1 VEQQTVSSS
10 VPVQQ
15 QTVPVS
21 VPVQQQ
27 SVPISVPMQSVPASA
42 AAVAA
47 GFAAD
52 DVARSVAEQRSFPF
66 LAHRSAVPNI
76 SFCELRKPDQ
86 RYV

>member
-15 QTVPVS
+15 QAVPVS

-27 SVPISVPMQSVPASA
+27 SVPISVPASA

-52 DVARSVAEQRSFPF
+52 DLARSVAEQRSFPF
-66 LAHRSAVPNI
+66 LAHRSAAPNI